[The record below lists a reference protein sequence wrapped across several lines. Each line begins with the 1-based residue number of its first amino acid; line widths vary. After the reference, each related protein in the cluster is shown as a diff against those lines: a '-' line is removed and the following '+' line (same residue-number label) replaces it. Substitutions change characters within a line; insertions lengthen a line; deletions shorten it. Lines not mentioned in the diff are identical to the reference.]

1 MAINDDGKSWAATGT
16 ATAGWTASGIDGD
29 GGLGGGRY
37 GDGRFG
43 EDGWAAVG
51 SARRRG
57 AGRRQVLATEGWTA
71 ADAATA
77 GWAAASTVTAGS
89 AAEGTAK
96 VSFCPRKR
104 EAETRSGNHRS
115 SAHALVRPL
124 RPARARCKDAPL
136 TLLASRHDAGRYG
149 LRGRQPGEQTARL
162 VVGTGVTK
170 VTRRLQS
177 GAASSR
183 AALRGFRAALPAALR
198 CRPGSPARI
207 QGCRQGSPALAAWQ
221 PCAPRLAALLAF
233 PGSPALASR
242 QPCAAA
248 ALPPGSPARQPCAAA
263 LRGSPAR
270 QPCAAPAALRGSP
283 GCGLFR
289 EVRGGASAPP
299 LHPSHAQNGDCPQ
312 GKADLRGRRAALH
325 CRPRRAP
332 GAGSP
337 LRGPSRRSPALAAQQ
352 PCAGS
357 KAALRGS
364 KAAGQAALRRR
375 TFGSLGR
382 FQGCLAGS
390 PPCCRAP
397 LSLKQSCA
405 AQISRSPGAFCAG
418 FFYKRRDR
426 HSPEPP
432 ERPAGA
438 PGRPGARGRS
448 SAPHL

>member
-1 MAINDDGKSWAATGT
+1 MG
-16 ATAGWTASGIDGD
+16 SGNYRSRPIRSLFAPGNEK
-29 GGLGGGRY
+29 L
-37 GDGRFG
+37 
-43 EDGWAAVG
+43 
-51 SARRRG
+51 
-57 AGRRQVLATEGWTA
+57 
-71 ADAATA
+71 
-77 GWAAASTVTAGS
+77 
-89 AAEGTAK
+89 
-96 VSFCPRKR
+96 KR
-104 EAETRSGNHRS
+104 EVETTVRAPI
-115 SAHALVRPL
+115 AHALVRPL

-248 ALPPGSPARQPCAAA
+248 ALPPGSPARQPCAA
-263 LRGSPAR
+263 
-270 QPCAAPAALRGSP
+270 PAALRGSP

-312 GKADLRGRRAALH
+312 GKAALRGRRAALH

-337 LRGPSRRSPALAAQQ
+337 LRARHGAALRWQPGSPALAARQ
-352 PCAGS
+352 PCAAARLLGRQRCAAGPS
-357 KAALRGS
+357 AALGGFKAALR
-364 KAAGQAALRRR
+364 AAPPAAAHH
-375 TFGSLGR
+375 SL
-382 FQGCLAGS
+382 
-390 PPCCRAP
+390 
-397 LSLKQSCA
+397 
-405 AQISRSPGAFCAG
+405 
-418 FFYKRRDR
+418 
-426 HSPEPP
+426 
-432 ERPAGA
+432 
-438 PGRPGARGRS
+438 
-448 SAPHL
+448 